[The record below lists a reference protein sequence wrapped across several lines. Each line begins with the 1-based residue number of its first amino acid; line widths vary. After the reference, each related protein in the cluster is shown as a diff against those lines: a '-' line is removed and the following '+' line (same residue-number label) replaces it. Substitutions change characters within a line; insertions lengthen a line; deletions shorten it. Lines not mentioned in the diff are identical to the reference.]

1 MRTFNEV
8 LMNLSSLMVHLTAS
22 ESKDALLRF
31 AVDLASRLKATRVVG
46 ISACQPLAIYGS
58 PDAYVPQDLV
68 TWDLEFIEKELKEAE
83 KSFRAVVEGKVTD
96 CQWRSTVISYGTI
109 ADYVAQQMRA
119 ADLLVVAI
127 QEPASLFERHRVNL
141 ADLAIRAG
149 KPVLVVGRGVD
160 KLDAKSVVVGWK
172 DTREARRAAEDALPV
187 LKLAERVTVV
197 QVAAKDDLDDARAGT
212 ADVAAWLSG
221 HGISATARAVVAT
234 ADDSTEL
241 EAIAKELDAGLLIG
255 GAYGHSRL
263 REWVLGGV
271 TRDLLLRPARCSFVS
286 H

>member
-1 MRTFNEV
+1 
-8 LMNLSSLMVHLTAS
+8 MNPSSLMVHLTAGQS
-22 ESKDALLRF
+22 NDALLRL
-31 AVDLASRLKATRVVG
+31 AIDLASRVKAIRVIG
-46 ISACQPLAIYGS
+46 ISACQPLPIYGS
-58 PDAYVPQDLV
+58 PDAYVPQDLI
-68 TWDLEFIEKELKEAE
+68 TWDLELIEKELKAAE
-83 KSFRAVVEGKVTD
+83 KSFRSAFEGKVMD
-96 CQWRSTVISYGTI
+96 CQWRSTVVSYGTI
-109 ADYVAQQMRA
+109 ADYVAEQMRA
-119 ADLLVVAI
+119 ADLLVAAVE
-127 QEPASLFERHRVNL
+127 EPASLFERHRVNL

-149 KPVLVVGRGVD
+149 RPVLVAGRGVD
-160 KLDAKSVVVGWK
+160 KLDVKSVVVGWK

-187 LKLAERVTVV
+187 LTLAERVTVV
-197 QVAAKDDLDDARAGT
+197 QVAAEDDLDDARTGT

-221 HGISATARAVVAT
+221 HGISATARAVVGT

-241 EAIAKELDAGLLIG
+241 EAIARELDAGLLVG